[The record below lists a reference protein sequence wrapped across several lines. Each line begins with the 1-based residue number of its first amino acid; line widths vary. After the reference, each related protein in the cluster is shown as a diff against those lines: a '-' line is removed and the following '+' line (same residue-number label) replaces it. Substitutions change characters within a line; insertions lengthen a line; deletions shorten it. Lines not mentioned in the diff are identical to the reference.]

1 MSTPQRHLGRAQSL
15 LESASLL
22 RDNDYLADAV
32 SRAYYAMFT
41 AARAAL
47 LAKDIEARTHRGV
60 RRAFSDH
67 FIRTGVIA
75 EDLGRWFSRAEQL
88 RNLADYDPDA
98 SSDPAE
104 VDVLLSQSEA
114 FVAEIEKLLR

>member
-1 MSTPQRHLGRAQSL
+1 MSTPQRHLDRARSL

-22 RDNDYLADAV
+22 RDNDFLADAV

-47 LAKDIEARTHRGV
+47 LANDIEARTHRGV
-60 RRAFSDH
+60 RRVFSDH
-67 FIRTGVIA
+67 FIRTGAIA
-75 EDLGRWFSRAEQL
+75 EDLGRWFSRAGQL